1 MAGVPDKRQHSKQ
14 RRQARN
20 RAQREAL
27 AARREAA
34 GQAPV
39 AASSRTRGTGAGSGA
54 KTGNGGAGTGG
65 AASSAAAP
73 PPKGILGL
81 WRSRRPGDRAILVA
95 LGLAVAAAV
104 YLLFYKVPADDRG
117 EPLPTLFQ
125 GLAKA
130 AISRD
135 RLAGE
140 PLPDEQISLLDASGP
155 QIFLVLALPIVVA
168 LFAVWATRR
177 PDRGRMLTFAMLAMA
192 GSVVLTGGIGIFFFP
207 AMIALAVGGF
217 QARKADLPARVAERA
232 TGSPRGGGRR
242 RGGVIDVESEE
253 VDTGTDADDEPRD
266 ADPSPQ
272 DAGEADADEADPLAE
287 LEAELEAE
295 RAAEAG
301 DAEAGTDGGRRS
313 RRRR

>member
-1 MAGVPDKRQHSKQ
+1 MAGVPDKRQQSKQ

-34 GQAPV
+34 SQAP
-39 AASSRTRGTGAGSGA
+39 AAATSRTRTSGAGDKARSGA
-54 KTGNGGAGTGG
+54 AGARG
-65 AASSAAAP
+65 ATASAATEP
-73 PPKGILGL
+73 PPKGIMGL

-95 LGLAVAAAV
+95 LGLAVAAAA

-117 EPLPTLFQ
+117 EPLPSLFQ

-130 AISRD
+130 AISRA
-135 RLAGE
+135 RLSGE

-232 TGSPRGGGRR
+232 TGSPRSGRR

-253 VDTGTDADDEPRD
+253 VDTASD

-272 DAGEADADEADPLAE
+272 DADDPAPEDGDDVDPLAE

-295 RAAEAG
+295 RAAEAESG
-301 DAEAGTDGGRRS
+301 GEDAGGGRRS